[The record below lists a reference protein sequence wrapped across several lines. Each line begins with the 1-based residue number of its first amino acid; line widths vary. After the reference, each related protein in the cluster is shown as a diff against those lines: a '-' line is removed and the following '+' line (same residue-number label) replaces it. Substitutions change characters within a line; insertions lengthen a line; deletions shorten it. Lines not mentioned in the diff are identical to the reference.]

1 MTGINYNGRIFRS
14 VAKSS
19 AGEVDARTTFRYH
32 QQGEMIWAEY
42 AGGSIRF
49 GQMIGLVLS
58 DGQLEFRYQHINETG
73 ELMTG
78 LCISTPE
85 VLPDGRLRLNESW
98 QWTCGERASGESI
111 VEEILVL

>member
-14 VAKSS
+14 VANSS

-32 QQGEMIWAEY
+32 QLGDIVWAEY
-42 AGGSIRF
+42 AGGKIRF
-49 GQMIGLVLS
+49 GQLVGLMLPE
-58 DGQLEFRYQHINETG
+58 GQLELRYQHVNDAG

-78 LCISTPE
+78 LCLSTPE
-85 VLPDGRLRLNESW
+85 VLSDGRLRLHEAW